1 MTTTTRSILSLF
13 IISFFLLTLSTTHT
27 LAKPRYNSSVEE
39 YEIPDITLINQDGSN
54 VRLVEYL
61 DTEQPVILEFIF
73 ATCTTICP
81 ILSIGFTNLQ
91 KQLGPEAANVRLVSI
106 SIDPEHDTPEV
117 MKNYLQRYEA
127 QPGWDFLTGSISD
140 INKSMRAF
148 DAYVSDKMGHRP
160 LIFLRSPKEKTWV
173 RIDGLMSGKE
183 LKNEYL
189 RLKGTL
195 KY

>member
-1 MTTTTRSILSLF
+1 MTTITRTIFSLF
-13 IISFFLLTLSTTHT
+13 VISFFLLAINIPHT
-27 LAKPRYNSSVEE
+27 LAKPRYNRTVEK
-39 YEIPDITLINQDGSN
+39 YEIPDVTLINQNGKN
-54 VRLVEYL
+54 VSLVEYL
-61 DTEQPVILEFIF
+61 DTEKPVILEFIF

-106 SIDPEHDTPEV
+106 SIDPEYDTPEV
-117 MKNYLQRYEA
+117 MKTYLQRYEA

-183 LKNEYL
+183 LKSEYL
-189 RLKGTL
+189 RLK
-195 KY
+195 

>member
-1 MTTTTRSILSLF
+1 MTRSISPLSV
-13 IISFFLLTLSTTHT
+13 ISFFIIICLCATQAF
-27 LAKPRYNSSVEE
+27 AKPRYNKSVEE
-39 YEIPDITLINQDGSN
+39 YSIPDVTLINQNGEK
-54 VRLVEYL
+54 VRLQEYL
-61 DTEQPVILEFIF
+61 DTDQPVILEFIF

-91 KQLGPEAANVRLVSI
+91 EQLGPEAADLRLVSI

-117 MKNYLQRYEA
+117 MKAYLLRYEA
-127 QPGWDFLTGSISD
+127 RPGWDFLTGSISD

-160 LIFLRSPKEKTWV
+160 LIFLRSPKDKTWV

-189 RLKGTL
+189 HLK
-195 KY
+195 K

>member
-1 MTTTTRSILSLF
+1 MTRSVFLPF
-13 IISFFLLTLSTTHT
+13 ISFFLLLTLGASTT
-27 LAKPRYNSSVEE
+27 LAKPRYNRTVEE
-39 YEIPDITLINQDGSN
+39 YKIPDITLINQDGEK

-61 DTEQPVILEFIF
+61 DTGKPVILEFIF

-91 KQLGPEAANVRLVSI
+91 EKLGPEAANLRLVSI

-117 MKNYLQRYEA
+117 MKSYLQRYEA

-140 INKSMRAF
+140 INQTMRAF

-160 LIFLRSPKEKTWV
+160 LIFLHSPKENTWV

-183 LKNEYL
+183 LKDEYL
-189 RLKGTL
+189 RLK
-195 KY
+195 K